1 MAEEKTV
8 VDRFADGNLDLP
20 TSFWLFGVVG
30 IIVVGFVAGF
40 LAELIGRWVMV
51 PGVIISAA
59 IVVCLAGNAERYVK
73 EKKQKKQSAVWGYL
87 TYVYCAFNGLGL
99 IYYAYLFLTDKSF
112 Y

>member
-8 VDRFADGNLDLP
+8 IDRFVDGNLDLP

-73 EKKQKKQSAVWGYL
+73 EKEQKKQSAVWGYL
-87 TYVYCAFNGLGL
+87 TYVYCAINGLGL

>member
-8 VDRFADGNLDLP
+8 IDRFADGNLDLP

-30 IIVVGFVAGF
+30 LTVVGFAGGF
-40 LAELIGRWVMV
+40 LAGLIGRWVMV
-51 PGVIISAA
+51 PGVLISAA
-59 IVVCLAGNAERYVK
+59 IVLGLAGNAERYVK
-73 EKKQKKQSAVWGYL
+73 EKEQKKQSAVWGYL

-99 IYYAYLFLTDKSF
+99 IYYAYLFLTDKNF

>member
-8 VDRFADGNLDLP
+8 IDRFVDGNLDLP

-59 IVVCLAGNAERYVK
+59 IVLGLAGNAERYVK
-73 EKKQKKQSAVWGYL
+73 EKEQKKQSAVWGYL

>member
-8 VDRFADGNLDLP
+8 IDRFADGNLDLP

-59 IVVCLAGNAERYVK
+59 IVVCLAGKAERYVK
-73 EKKQKKQSAVWGYL
+73 EKEQKKQSAVWGYL

-99 IYYAYLFLTDKSF
+99 IY
-112 Y
+112 